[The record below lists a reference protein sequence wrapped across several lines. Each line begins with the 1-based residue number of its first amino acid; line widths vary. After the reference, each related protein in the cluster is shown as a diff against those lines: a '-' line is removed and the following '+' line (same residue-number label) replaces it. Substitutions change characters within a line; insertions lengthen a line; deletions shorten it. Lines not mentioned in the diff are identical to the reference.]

1 MLTPQQTNFFHTF
14 GFLKLPGL
22 FREEFPR
29 IEASFHEVWG
39 TQGGGHDG
47 SAHDGMQRS
56 ALVPFIDKHEYLS
69 ALIDDPRI
77 DGIASAILGDDYNY
91 MFSDGNFF
99 VGPTFWHS
107 DRYYNKPY
115 LSLKVAFYLDRVT
128 KDTGCLRVLPGTHHV
143 GDRFGNSVQEAMPHS
158 ERQYYEQMWAMEGP
172 DVPAVPLESEPG
184 DVLVFNHKIKHCA
197 YGGSVERRMFTI
209 GFQQRHRAEDEHILR
224 DELADLVRFWHPRAY
239 GDVMIDDRYCRPREN
254 APPRT
259 APRPRR
265 PHGRPRSEGQ
275 RKDGRAQPGIATVPS
290 FSSSFVSG
298 VRPIRRRDK

>member
-69 ALIDDPRI
+69 GLIDDPRI
-77 DGIASAILGDDYNY
+77 DGIASATLGDDYNY

-128 KDTGCLRVLPGTHHV
+128 RDTGCLRVLPGTHHV

-158 ERQYYEQMWAMEGP
+158 ERQILRADVGDGGAGRSRRPAGERAGRCPRLQPQDQALRLRRKRGTP
-172 DVPAVPLESEPG
+172 DVHHRLPA
-184 DVLVFNHKIKHCA
+184 A
-197 YGGSVERRMFTI
+197 
-209 GFQQRHRAEDEHILR
+209 
-224 DELADLVRFWHPRAY
+224 
-239 GDVMIDDRYCRPREN
+239 
-254 APPRT
+254 
-259 APRPRR
+259 APR
-265 PHGRPRSEGQ
+265 
-275 RKDGRAQPGIATVPS
+275 
-290 FSSSFVSG
+290 
-298 VRPIRRRDK
+298 